1 MAEVIGVVASILQI
15 AGAGVHLTME
25 LYNFGTTFAGAKE
38 DTDDIALG
46 VSLYCMTLKQLA
58 EKIQHKDA
66 VQSSQALQSITDI
79 KEKSEQVFARIAA
92 ILPKSAGRS
101 DSMTL
106 VQRFKWNFKKARVNL
121 LLGQLDSLK
130 LTLLLLV
137 QIFNI
142 GEETQKSKPP
152 QYEAVA
158 TSSSVEQSLSDSDAA
173 IQTEMLH
180 AVVLNKQ
187 RHLAIDHLVNLQAA
201 AEKEDKTAI
210 DAAPSD
216 PPMGFVPIAEMS
228 SALVKYH
235 DQTLLRL
242 DRIMSQPDA
251 VDHMA
256 LVVYMLDQWTVVR
269 YKGHESQSG
278 LEQGQGPQ
286 RSRPSHGHS
295 RRSSDGS
302 TSARKSEGN
311 RGNFRAA
318 FVEDEDSS
326 LDGPRP
332 RRSTTVH
339 QTELNTDPW
348 RIEELSDDDKVGPLP
363 QLRRRATT
371 SGAQLERSR
380 PQKLSAHRRETIA
393 ADWESLFSKSNK
405 NGKITIRWRRGND
418 HAWREF
424 KGEKLKDFKVN
435 KVLLN
440 VNQAHFQG
448 NDTWTEFVKTHAV
461 TVTTGALVSNGY
473 RFYEYERFSHT
484 TYASYDENGNGQGEA
499 THHYDSVIR
508 VKLPLVYVSLASLR
522 NEDAT
527 THLETLSLADDRV

>member
-1 MAEVIGVVASILQI
+1 
-15 AGAGVHLTME
+15 
-25 LYNFGTTFAGAKE
+25 
-38 DTDDIALG
+38 
-46 VSLYCMTLKQLA
+46 
-58 EKIQHKDA
+58 
-66 VQSSQALQSITDI
+66 
-79 KEKSEQVFARIAA
+79 
-92 ILPKSAGRS
+92 
-101 DSMTL
+101 
-106 VQRFKWNFKKARVNL
+106 
-121 LLGQLDSLK
+121 
-130 LTLLLLV
+130 
-137 QIFNI
+137 
-142 GEETQKSKPP
+142 
-152 QYEAVA
+152 
-158 TSSSVEQSLSDSDAA
+158 
-173 IQTEMLH
+173 
-180 AVVLNKQ
+180 
-187 RHLAIDHLVNLQAA
+187 
-201 AEKEDKTAI
+201 
-210 DAAPSD
+210 
-216 PPMGFVPIAEMS
+216 
-228 SALVKYH
+228 
-235 DQTLLRL
+235 
-242 DRIMSQPDA
+242 
-251 VDHMA
+251 
-256 LVVYMLDQWTVVR
+256 
-269 YKGHESQSG
+269 
-278 LEQGQGPQ
+278 
-286 RSRPSHGHS
+286 
-295 RRSSDGS
+295 
-302 TSARKSEGN
+302 
-311 RGNFRAA
+311 
-318 FVEDEDSS
+318 
-326 LDGPRP
+326 
-332 RRSTTVH
+332 
-339 QTELNTDPW
+339 LNTDPW